1 MFSLEKI
8 LLPVD
13 FSDHSK
19 SAARYAKALASRA
32 QSQLTLLHVVEMPFG
47 GAMLDVTHV
56 TQAREQLETFLA
68 RARKRDRPLRNRAVG
83 QNGHIAPRTSSSP

>member
-19 SAARYAKALASRA
+19 GAARYAKALASRA
-32 QSQLTLLHVVEMPFG
+32 QSQLTLLHVVEMPF
-47 GAMLDVTHV
+47 HV
-56 TQAREQLETFLA
+56 GH
-68 RARKRDRPLRNRAVG
+68 ARKG
-83 QNGHIAPRTSSSP
+83 WGYF